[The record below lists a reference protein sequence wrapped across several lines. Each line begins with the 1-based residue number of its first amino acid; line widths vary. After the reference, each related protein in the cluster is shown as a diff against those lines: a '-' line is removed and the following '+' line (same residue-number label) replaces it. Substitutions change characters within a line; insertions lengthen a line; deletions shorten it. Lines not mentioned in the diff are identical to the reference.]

1 MATPGEPPE
10 PFNPRKVPDERLS
23 SLAMNRWPDVE
34 ATLRLRAAI
43 ENLTEVVRAAGDR
56 ADRSTKQLVRLTR
69 VLVLFTLALVA
80 LTVVLLARG

>member
-1 MATPGEPPE
+1 MVTPGESPE

-34 ATLRLRAAI
+34 ATRRLRAAV
-43 ENLTEVVRAAGDR
+43 EDLAEVVKAAGDR
-56 ADRSTKQLVRLTR
+56 AERSTTRLVRLTW

-80 LTVVLLARG
+80 LTVVLLVQR